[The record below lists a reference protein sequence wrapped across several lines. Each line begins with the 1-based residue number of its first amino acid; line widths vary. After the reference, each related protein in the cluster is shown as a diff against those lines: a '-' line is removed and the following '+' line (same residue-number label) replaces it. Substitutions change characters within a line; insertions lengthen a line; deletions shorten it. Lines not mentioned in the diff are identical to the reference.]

1 MTTET
6 LSSGSKIPEP
16 EQGSEQALSSIEEL
30 FSRQQLFVTSE
41 LTQWTRA
48 TEDKPSAY

>member
-1 MTTET
+1 M
-6 LSSGSKIPEP
+6 KISNYNQPER
-16 EQGSEQALSSIEEL
+16 E
-30 FSRQQLFVTSE
+30 FVTSE

>member
-6 LSSGSKIPEP
+6 LSVS
-16 EQGSEQALSSIEEL
+16 SEQAHFLIKWVL
-30 FSRQQLFVTSE
+30 LNQQLFVASE
-41 LTQWTRA
+41 QTQWTRA